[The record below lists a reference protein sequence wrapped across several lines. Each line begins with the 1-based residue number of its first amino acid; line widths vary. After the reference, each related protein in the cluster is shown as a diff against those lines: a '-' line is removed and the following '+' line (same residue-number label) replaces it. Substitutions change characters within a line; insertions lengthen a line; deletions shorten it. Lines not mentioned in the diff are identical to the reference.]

1 MATES
6 TLIPLGT
13 LAPDF
18 ALPDVTIGRTVRR
31 DDVAAGRPLLVIFL
45 CRHCPYV
52 KHVTEELARLGRDY
66 GARVGIAGI
75 SANDAAAY
83 PDDAPSSLADMARK
97 SGFTFPVL
105 YDETQDVARAYGAV
119 CTPDAFLFDGDLR
132 LAYHGRLDETRPRSG
147 MTATGEDIRRA
158 LDSVLSGETVPGDQ
172 HPALGCSI
180 KWR

>member
-18 ALPDVTIGRTVRR
+18 ALPDVTTGLTVRR

-45 CRHCPYV
+45 CQHCPYV
-52 KHVTEELARLGRDY
+52 KHVTEVLARLGRDY

-75 SANDAAAY
+75 SANDAATY
-83 PDDAPSSLADMARK
+83 PDDAPPSLAEMARE

-105 YDETQDVARAYGAV
+105 YDETQDVARAYGAM
-119 CTPDAFLFDGDLR
+119 CTPDSFLFDDELR
-132 LAYHGRLDETRPRSG
+132 LVYHGRLDETRPRSG
-147 MTATGEDIRRA
+147 ALATGADIRRA
-158 LDSVLSGETVPGDQ
+158 LDAVLSGEAVPGEQ
-172 HPALGCSI
+172 HAALGCSI

>member
-13 LAPDF
+13 IAPDF
-18 ALPDVTIGRTVRR
+18 ALPDVTTGATVRR
-31 DDVAAGRPLLVIFL
+31 DDVAGGRPLLVVFL

-52 KHVTEELARLGRDY
+52 QHVKDELARLGRDY
-66 GARVGIAGI
+66 GDRAGIAGI
-75 SANDAAAY
+75 SSNDAITY
-83 PDDAPSSLADMARK
+83 PDDAPPSLAEMVRE

-105 YDETQDVARAYGAV
+105 YDVSQGVARDYGAV
-119 CTPDAFLFDGDLR
+119 CTPDSFLFDRDLR
-132 LAYHGRLDETRPRSG
+132 LVYHGRLDETRPRSG
-147 MTATGEDIRRA
+147 ATSNGADIRRA
-158 LDSVLSGETVPGDQ
+158 LDAVLDGTGVSLEQ

>member
-18 ALPDVTIGRTVRR
+18 ALPDVTTGRTVRR
-31 DDVAAGRPLLVIFL
+31 DEVAAGRPLLVIFL

-66 GARVGIAGI
+66 GTRAGIAGI
-75 SANDAAAY
+75 SANDAATY
-83 PDDAPSSLADMARK
+83 PDDAPASLAELSRE

-119 CTPDAFLFDGDLR
+119 CTPDSFLFDGDLR
-132 LAYHGRLDETRPRSG
+132 LVYHGRLDETRPRSG
-147 MTATGEDIRRA
+147 AIATGADIRRA
-158 LDSVLSGETVPGDQ
+158 LDLVLSGEPVPAEQ
-172 HPALGCSI
+172 HAALGCSI

>member
-6 TLIPLGT
+6 TLTPLGT

-18 ALPDVTIGRTVRR
+18 ALTDVTTGSAVRR

-52 KHVTEELARLGRDY
+52 QHVKDELARLGREY
-66 GARVGIAGI
+66 GDRVGIAGI
-75 SANDAAAY
+75 SSNDAAMY
-83 PDDAPSSLADMARK
+83 PADAPPSLAEMASE

-105 YDETQDVARAYGAV
+105 YDESQDVARTYGAV
-119 CTPDAFLFDGDLR
+119 CTPDSFLFDRDLR
-132 LAYHGRLDETRPRSG
+132 LVYHGRLDETRPRSG
-147 MTATGEDIRRA
+147 ATANGADIRRA
-158 LDSVLSGETVPGDQ
+158 LDAVLYGLPVPADQ

>member
-13 LAPDF
+13 KAPDF
-18 ALPDVTIGRTVRR
+18 ALTDVITGDTVTR

-52 KHVTEELARLGRDY
+52 QHVKDELARLGHDY
-66 GARVGIAGI
+66 CDRVGIAGI
-75 SANDAAAY
+75 SSNDATAY
-83 PDDAPSSLADMARK
+83 PDDAPPSLADMARE

-105 YDETQDVARAYGAV
+105 YDETQAVARDYGAV
-119 CTPDAFLFDGDLR
+119 CTPDSFLFDAGLR
-132 LAYHGRLDETRPRSG
+132 LVYHGRLDETRPRSG
-147 MTATGEDIRRA
+147 ATSDGAEIRRA
-158 LDSVLSGETVPGDQ
+158 LGAVLDGTAVPKDQ

>member
-13 LAPDF
+13 VAPDF
-18 ALPDVTIGRTVRR
+18 ALPDVTTGAIVRR
-31 DDVAAGRPLLVIFL
+31 DPVAAGRPLLVVFL

-52 KHVTEELARLGRDY
+52 QHVKDELARVGRDY
-66 GARVGIAGI
+66 RDRVGIVGI
-75 SANDAAAY
+75 SSNDATTY
-83 PDDAPSSLADMARK
+83 PDDAPPSLAAMARD

-119 CTPDAFLFDGDLR
+119 CTPDSFLFDRDLR
-132 LAYHGRLDETRPRSG
+132 LVYHGRLDETRPRSG
-147 MTATGEDIRRA
+147 SDATGADIRRA
-158 LDSVLSGETVPGDQ
+158 LDAVLNGESVPSDQ

>member
-13 LAPDF
+13 QAPDF
-18 ALPDVTIGRTVRR
+18 ALPDVTTGRIVRR
-31 DDVAAGRPLLVIFL
+31 DEVAAGRPLLVVFL

-52 KHVTEELARLGRDY
+52 QHVKEELARLGRDY
-66 GARVGIAGI
+66 GDHAGIVGI
-75 SANDAAAY
+75 SSNDASTY
-83 PDDAPSSLADMARK
+83 PDDAPRSLAEMARE

-105 YDETQDVARAYGAV
+105 YDETQDVAREYGAV
-119 CTPDAFLFDGDLR
+119 CTPDAFLFDRDLR
-132 LAYHGRLDETRPRSG
+132 LVYHGRLDETRPRSG
-147 MTATGEDIRRA
+147 ATSNGADIRRA
-158 LDSVLSGETVPGDQ
+158 LDAVLTGAPVDADQ

>member
-18 ALPDVTIGRTVRR
+18 ALPDVTTGTTVRR

-52 KHVTEELARLGRDY
+52 QHVKDELSRLGRDH
-66 GARVGIAGI
+66 GDRVGIVGI
-75 SANDAAAY
+75 SSNDATTY
-83 PDDAPSSLADMARK
+83 PDDAPPSLAEMARE
-97 SGFTFPVL
+97 SRFRFPVL
-105 YDETQDVARAYGAV
+105 YDESQDVARSYAAM
-119 CTPDAFLFDGDLR
+119 CTPDNFLFDRDLR
-132 LAYHGRLDETRPRSG
+132 LVYHGRLDETRPRSG
-147 MTATGEDIRRA
+147 ATANGADIRRA
-158 LDSVLSGETVPGDQ
+158 IDAVIEGTSVAEDQ

>member
-13 LAPDF
+13 IAPDF
-18 ALPDVTIGRTVRR
+18 ALPDVTTGATVRR
-31 DDVAAGRPLLVIFL
+31 DDAAGGRPLLVVFL

-52 KHVTEELARLGRDY
+52 QHVKDELARLGRDY
-66 GARVGIAGI
+66 GDRVGIAGI
-75 SANDAAAY
+75 SSNDASTY
-83 PDDAPSSLADMARK
+83 PDDAPPSLAEMARE

-105 YDETQDVARAYGAV
+105 YDESQDVAREYGAV
-119 CTPDAFLFDGDLR
+119 CTPDSFLFDRDLR
-132 LAYHGRLDETRPRSG
+132 LVYHGRLDETRPRSG
-147 MTATGEDIRRA
+147 ATSNGADIRRA
-158 LDSVLSGETVPGDQ
+158 LDAVLGGTDMPLDQ

>member
-18 ALPDVTIGRTVRR
+18 ALPDVTTGRAVRR
-31 DDVAAGRPLLVIFL
+31 DEVAAGRPLLVIFL

-75 SANDAAAY
+75 SANDAATY
-83 PDDAPSSLADMARK
+83 PDDAPQSLAEMAREC
-97 SGFTFPVL
+97 GFTFPVL
-105 YDETQDVARAYGAV
+105 YDQTQGVARAYGAV
-119 CTPDAFLFDGDLR
+119 CTPDSFLFDGDLR
-132 LAYHGRLDETRPRSG
+132 LAYRGRLDETRPRQG
-147 MTATGEDIRRA
+147 VEATGADIRLA
-158 LDSVLSGETVPGDQ
+158 LDALLSGAPVPADQ
-172 HPALGCSI
+172 HASLGCSI

>member
-13 LAPDF
+13 HAPDF
-18 ALPDVTIGRTVRR
+18 ALPDVTTGTTVRR
-31 DDVAAGRPLLVIFL
+31 DDIAAGRPLLVIFL

-52 KHVTEELARLGRDY
+52 QHVKDALARLGRDY
-66 GARVGIAGI
+66 GDRVGIVGI
-75 SANDAAAY
+75 SSNDASMY
-83 PDDAPSSLADMARK
+83 PDDAPPSLAEFARE

-105 YDETQDVARAYGAV
+105 YDETQSVARDYGAV
-119 CTPDAFLFDGDLR
+119 CTPDSFLFDGESR
-132 LAYHGRLDETRPRSG
+132 LVYHGRLDETRPRSG
-147 MTATGEDIRRA
+147 ATSTGADVRGA
-158 LDSVLSGETVPGDQ
+158 LDALLTGKPVTDDQ

>member
-13 LAPDF
+13 IAPDF
-18 ALPDVTIGRTVRR
+18 ALPDVTTGATVRR

-52 KHVTEELARLGRDY
+52 QHVKDELARLGRDY
-66 GARVGIAGI
+66 GDRVGIAGI
-75 SANDAAAY
+75 SSNDASTY
-83 PDDAPSSLADMARK
+83 PDDAPPSLAEMASE

-105 YDETQDVARAYGAV
+105 YDESQDVAREYGAV
-119 CTPDAFLFDGDLR
+119 CTPDSFLFDRDLR
-132 LAYHGRLDETRPRSG
+132 LVYRGRLDDTRPRSG
-147 MTATGEDIRRA
+147 TTSNGADIRGA
-158 LDSVLSGETVPGDQ
+158 LDAMLSGAPVDVGQ
-172 HPALGCSI
+172 HPSLGCSI

>member
-18 ALPDVTIGRTVRR
+18 ALADVSTGATVRR
-31 DDVAAGRPLLVIFL
+31 DDVCAERPLLVVFL

-52 KHVTEELARLGRDY
+52 QHVKDELARLGRDY
-66 GARVGIAGI
+66 GERVGIVGI
-75 SANDAAAY
+75 SSNDASTY
-83 PDDAPSSLADMARK
+83 PDDAPASLAEFARE

-105 YDETQDVARAYGAV
+105 YDESQDVAREYGAV
-119 CTPDAFLFDGDLR
+119 CTPDSFLFDNDQR
-132 LAYHGRLDETRPRSG
+132 LVYHGRLDETRPRSG
-147 MTATGEDIRRA
+147 AAATGSDIRHA
-158 LDSVLSGETVPGDQ
+158 LEAVLGGEPVTADQ